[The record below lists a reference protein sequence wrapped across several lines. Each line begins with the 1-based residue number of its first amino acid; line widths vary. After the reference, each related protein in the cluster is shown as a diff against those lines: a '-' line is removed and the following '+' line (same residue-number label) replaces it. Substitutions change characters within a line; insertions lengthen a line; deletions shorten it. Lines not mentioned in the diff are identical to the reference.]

1 MKLALGGA
9 AAALSPL
16 RCHGTNTHHSV
27 HRSLFYRE
35 DIFKRLF
42 FSFQFVAYRV
52 RAAPLTAANARSLPS
67 TRNILDKHSATST
80 DRYLTLIIELI
91 ANR

>member
-52 RAAPLTAANARSLPS
+52 RAANARSLPS